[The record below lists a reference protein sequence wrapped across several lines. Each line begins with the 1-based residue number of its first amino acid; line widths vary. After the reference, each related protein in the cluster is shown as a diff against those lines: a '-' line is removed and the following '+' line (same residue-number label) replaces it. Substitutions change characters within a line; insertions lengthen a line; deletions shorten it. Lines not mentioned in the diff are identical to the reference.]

1 MRPRPR
7 PFAHLSGR
15 LRARA
20 ATGTAGI
27 SPTAPERSRWAWL
40 ANVAAVLAVL
50 SLVVSLFG
58 YGVLMGLGAI
68 FLIDHNL
75 LISSPLD
82 LILSAWIGVMDMLPK
97 ALSGDTVLDVYRQSQ
112 VFAVFLLIVVMLVI
126 CRIWFVGPDTT
137 FAEALKRVVSPK
149 IRRART
155 EPRGEERL
163 MSKFLMVGT
172 ATVILLGPLLAWLAL
187 GLTLSVVAIVPLTGY
202 SAAQSYAKRYILPA
216 AQCLT
221 PANAETEGVRT
232 LHCVSI
238 QPTDKGAEPK
248 TGHIVIATS
257 AYALLY
263 DPATRL
269 AERVPTQN
277 VVIRSLSPA
286 AKVP

>member
-1 MRPRPR
+1 
-7 PFAHLSGR
+7 
-15 LRARA
+15 
-20 ATGTAGI
+20 
-27 SPTAPERSRWAWL
+27 
-40 ANVAAVLAVL
+40 
-50 SLVVSLFG
+50 
-58 YGVLMGLGAI
+58 
-68 FLIDHNL
+68 
-75 LISSPLD
+75 
-82 LILSAWIGVMDMLPK
+82 
-97 ALSGDTVLDVYRQSQ
+97 
-112 VFAVFLLIVVMLVI
+112 
-126 CRIWFVGPDTT
+126 
-137 FAEALKRVVSPK
+137 
-149 IRRART
+149 
-155 EPRGEERL
+155 
-163 MSKFLMVGT
+163 
-172 ATVILLGPLLAWLAL
+172 
-187 GLTLSVVAIVPLTGY
+187 
-202 SAAQSYAKRYILPA
+202 LPA